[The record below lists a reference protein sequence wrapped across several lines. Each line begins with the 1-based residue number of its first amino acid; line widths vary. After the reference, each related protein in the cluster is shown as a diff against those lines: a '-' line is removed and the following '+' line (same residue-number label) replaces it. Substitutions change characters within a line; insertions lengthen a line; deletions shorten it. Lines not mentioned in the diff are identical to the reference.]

1 MKYTIQIVEPCN
13 ENWDAMTQ
21 QQGGR
26 HCAQCSKTVVDFT
39 GWEKDEVFLY
49 LQQQGEAKVC
59 GRFRQEQLNVPMD
72 SERFVHSVTTSPLP
86 LYRKVAAILLM
97 AIGLLQMDNTKATA
111 QQKQK
116 VQYSATTDTVN
127 RSEHMIMGGIAPP
140 PQTKK
145 LKEGAKL
152 KKETKK
158 KCNDPFV
165 KGDVALIE
173 ETPNPVLT
181 PDTQPLNGLISVAPQ
196 DTVKKRITK

>member
-21 QQGGR
+21 LQGGR

-39 GWEKDEVFLY
+39 GWAQDEVLLY
-49 LQQQGEAKVC
+49 LQQQGETKVC

-72 SERFVHSVTTSPLP
+72 TERFVQSVTISPLP

-97 AIGLLQMDNTKATA
+97 AIGLLQMDGTEAAA
-111 QQKQK
+111 QQQK
-116 VQYSATTDTVN
+116 KVYHKGADTVN

-145 LKEGAKL
+145 TKGETKP
-152 KKETKK
+152 KKEDKK
-158 KCNDPFV
+158 KCEDSYV
-165 KGDVALIE
+165 KGEVALRDV
-173 ETPNPVLT
+173 TPNPVLT
-181 PDTQPLNGLISVAPQ
+181 PDTQPLTGLIYIAPQ
-196 DTVKKRITK
+196 DTLKTRAGQ